1 MVFPLWSKDM
11 DTVMKS
17 ELIGR
22 YELRSITRDGQVVV
36 GIYNTLDDALDSKDY
51 RMRSQSLP
59 LVIYDAL
66 TTEPIL
72 PMVRESKY
80 E

>member
-1 MVFPLWSKDM
+1 ME
-11 DTVMKS
+11 S

-22 YELRSITRDGQVVV
+22 YELRSITGDGQIVV
-36 GIYNTLDDALDSKDY
+36 GIYDTLDEALDAKDY

-66 TTEPIL
+66 TSQPIL
-72 PMVRESKY
+72 PMVRESNY

>member
-1 MVFPLWSKDM
+1 ME
-11 DTVMKS
+11 S

-22 YELRSITRDGQVVV
+22 YELRSITGDGQIVV
-36 GIYNTLDDALDSKDY
+36 GIYDDLDEALDAKDY
-51 RMRSQSLP
+51 RTRSQSLP

-66 TTEPIL
+66 TSQPIL
-72 PMVRESKY
+72 PMVRKSKY

>member
-1 MVFPLWSKDM
+1 
-11 DTVMKS
+11 MKS

-22 YELRSITRDGQVVV
+22 YELRSITGDGQIVV
-36 GIYNTLDDALDSKDY
+36 GIYDTHDEALDAKDY

-66 TTEPIL
+66 TSQPIL
-72 PMVRESKY
+72 PMVRKSKY

>member
-1 MVFPLWSKDM
+1 ME
-11 DTVMKS
+11 T
-17 ELIGR
+17 LIGR

-36 GIYNTLDDALDSKDY
+36 GIYDTHDDALDAKDY
-51 RMRSQSLP
+51 RMRSQDLP
-59 LVIYDAL
+59 MVIYDAHSGQ
-66 TTEPIL
+66 PML

>member
-1 MVFPLWSKDM
+1 ME
-11 DTVMKS
+11 S

-22 YELRSITRDGQVVV
+22 YELRSITGDGQFVV
-36 GIYNTLDDALDSKDY
+36 GIYDTLDEALGAKDY

-66 TTEPIL
+66 TSQPIL
-72 PMVRESKY
+72 PMVRESNY

>member
-1 MVFPLWSKDM
+1 
-11 DTVMKS
+11 MKS

-36 GIYNTLDDALDSKDY
+36 GIYDTLDEALDAKDY
-51 RMRSQSLP
+51 RMRSQDLP
-59 LVIYDAL
+59 MVIYDAV